1 MSYNRWGGDKVKLQE
16 VRKAKGLTQAELAL
30 QSGVKLRTIQ
40 EYEYGRQKM
49 DSAHIDT
56 LVGIGEA
63 LEVPFYE
70 LMEDELRI
78 EAIKNNIKRGL

>member
-1 MSYNRWGGDKVKLQE
+1 MKLQE

-30 QSGVKLRTIQ
+30 HSGVKLRTIQ

-56 LVGIGEA
+56 LVGSGEA

-78 EAIKNNIKRGL
+78 EAIKKNIKRGC